1 MPGPRP
7 LRLLAR
13 LLLRPSEQEVII
25 GDLEELYARH
35 AKERGVVFAGLHYL
49 REVLSSAVSRAGDR
63 GAVTPRTGSHR
74 SIRSIALATRAFE
87 ELRFDLRF
95 ALHGLRRNSTFT
107 VVAALT
113 IAVGMGA
120 TTAMLSIANA
130 VLLRPPPIMEP
141 HRVLAIGERSRG
153 DYRES
158 IEGRQLSYDRYEAYK
173 ERTTDVFEDLAG
185 HSYTSV
191 AIAAD
196 DGAVVVN
203 AFTTSGNYF
212 AVLGLVP
219 GIGRLFQDDQE
230 ESVVLSDRLWRSR
243 YGADP
248 TVVGRTISIDGSAH
262 RWVAP
267 TGFVG
272 TMSGFTGDVWLP
284 AVAYTRLAGLGT
296 SYVVPIGRLRSGVDR
311 ALAEQRVSAAA
322 LAIPPASGTTV
333 QGARLEGLLW
343 RTDLREPI
351 TVGIGIIMG
360 TAALLLLVACANI
373 AGMMTARSYER
384 RREVAVRLAIGA
396 GGGRLARQ
404 MLVESVLLALIGG
417 AGGILLASAGTAG
430 LSTIAFPIDATITLD
445 ATPDLGVLVAS
456 FVLAT
461 LTGVLFG
468 LGPALRSARTDL
480 TTSLKEGAQ
489 GARLSH
495 KKTAFLV
502 GQLALSTL
510 LLLTAGLFL
519 RSYLA
524 VADVPLG
531 FEADGVTVA
540 SLSLATHGYS
550 EEEGLRFYEEL
561 IDRVRAAPGVESA
574 SLGRFVLLGGTN
586 ASNRGRAVDAGQDA
600 PDVNIP
606 YNVVDPEYFRTNRME
621 LVAGRFLTP
630 SDAEDTP
637 YVAVVTRRLRSA
649 CGRTSR
655 LSDGLF
661 VSGDASTRWWVSF
674 ATGSTSSSTRID
686 VPSRTTRSA
695 SGMEAPTRC
704 TFARQLR
711 PPRHPPRFAQ

>member
-25 GDLEELYARH
+25 GDLEELYARR

-95 ALHGLRRNSTFT
+95 ALHGLRRNPTFT

-248 TVVGRTISIDGSAH
+248 TVVGRTISIDGSAFTIVG
-262 RWVAP
+262 VAP

-284 AVAYTRLAGLGT
+284 AVAYTRLAGLST

-322 LAIPPASGTTV
+322 LAIPPASGTT
-333 QGARLEGLLW
+333 
-343 RTDLREPI
+343 
-351 TVGIGIIMG
+351 
-360 TAALLLLVACANI
+360 
-373 AGMMTARSYER
+373 
-384 RREVAVRLAIGA
+384 
-396 GGGRLARQ
+396 
-404 MLVESVLLALIGG
+404 
-417 AGGILLASAGTAG
+417 
-430 LSTIAFPIDATITLD
+430 
-445 ATPDLGVLVAS
+445 
-456 FVLAT
+456 
-461 LTGVLFG
+461 
-468 LGPALRSARTDL
+468 GP
-480 TTSLKEGAQ
+480 G
-489 GARLSH
+489 
-495 KKTAFLV
+495 
-502 GQLALSTL
+502 
-510 LLLTAGLFL
+510 
-519 RSYLA
+519 
-524 VADVPLG
+524 
-531 FEADGVTVA
+531 
-540 SLSLATHGYS
+540 
-550 EEEGLRFYEEL
+550 
-561 IDRVRAAPGVESA
+561 
-574 SLGRFVLLGGTN
+574 
-586 ASNRGRAVDAGQDA
+586 
-600 PDVNIP
+600 
-606 YNVVDPEYFRTNRME
+606 
-621 LVAGRFLTP
+621 
-630 SDAEDTP
+630 
-637 YVAVVTRRLRSA
+637 
-649 CGRTSR
+649 
-655 LSDGLF
+655 
-661 VSGDASTRWWVSF
+661 
-674 ATGSTSSSTRID
+674 
-686 VPSRTTRSA
+686 RTTRGA
-695 SGMEAPTRC
+695 AL
-704 TFARQLR
+704 AD
-711 PPRHPPRFAQ
+711 

>member
-1 MPGPRP
+1 
-7 LRLLAR
+7 
-13 LLLRPSEQEVII
+13 
-25 GDLEELYARH
+25 
-35 AKERGVVFAGLHYL
+35 
-49 REVLSSAVSRAGDR
+49 
-63 GAVTPRTGSHR
+63 
-74 SIRSIALATRAFE
+74 
-87 ELRFDLRF
+87 
-95 ALHGLRRNSTFT
+95 
-107 VVAALT
+107 
-113 IAVGMGA
+113 
-120 TTAMLSIANA
+120 
-130 VLLRPPPIMEP
+130 
-141 HRVLAIGERSRG
+141 
-153 DYRES
+153 
-158 IEGRQLSYDRYEAYK
+158 
-173 ERTTDVFEDLAG
+173 
-185 HSYTSV
+185 
-191 AIAAD
+191 
-196 DGAVVVN
+196 
-203 AFTTSGNYF
+203 
-212 AVLGLVP
+212 
-219 GIGRLFQDDQE
+219 
-230 ESVVLSDRLWRSR
+230 
-243 YGADP
+243 
-248 TVVGRTISIDGSAH
+248 
-262 RWVAP
+262 
-267 TGFVG
+267 
-272 TMSGFTGDVWLP
+272 
-284 AVAYTRLAGLGT
+284 
-296 SYVVPIGRLRSGVDR
+296 
-311 ALAEQRVSAAA
+311 
-322 LAIPPASGTTV
+322 
-333 QGARLEGLLW
+333 
-343 RTDLREPI
+343 
-351 TVGIGIIMG
+351 
-360 TAALLLLVACANI
+360 
-373 AGMMTARSYER
+373 
-384 RREVAVRLAIGA
+384 
-396 GGGRLARQ
+396 

-550 EEEGLRFYEEL
+550 EEEGRRFYEEL

-637 YVAVVTRRLRSA
+637 YVAVVNQTLAQRLWPDQPAIGRSFRVGRREHEVVGVVRDGVYVFVYEDRRAFAYYPFGQRYGGSNTLHVRSAAPAAATSAAIRAIVNDLDPNVGVAHVRTMGEVVSSNGFIVDSSRCSRRSSRRLASCSQPSVCTVCSPCKLRSA
-649 CGRTSR
+649 VANSEC
-655 LSDGLF
+655 
-661 VSGDASTRWWVSF
+661 AS
-674 ATGSTSSSTRID
+674 
-686 VPSRTTRSA
+686 RSA
-695 SGMEAPTRC
+695 HGRPRCCCWWSGGERGQRCWDAPLESLWRSVLGGSWHPYCTKSVRSMSSPSSWFRRC
-704 TFARQLR
+704 SWRRRSSPASSQPGAL
-711 PPRHPPRFAQ
+711 PG